1 MTTFE
6 SPHIFT
12 LPGWQGSGAR
22 HWQIRWT
29 ALFGDEVVEQH
40 DWMHPLRGDWITRLE
55 DVVQNQLKKQPEKR
69 IAFVAHSLGCH
80 LVASWAALSPNVD
93 KVAGA
98 LLVAP
103 PDPHQANL
111 PPQLHSWSKPVLD
124 QLPFNATLVAS
135 TNDPFGSFTAA
146 QKLAQNWGAEL
157 VNIGERGHINAESGL
172 ADWPAGRELLL
183 KTTNNNNPY

>member
-1 MTTFE
+1 MTSTT

-12 LPGWQGSGAR
+12 LPGWQGSGAQ

-29 ALFGDEVVEQH
+29 ELFGDELVAQH

-55 DVVQNQLKKQPEKR
+55 DVVQNQLKKQPDAP

-80 LVASWAALSPNVD
+80 LIASWAALSPHVS

-98 LLVAP
+98 LMVAP
-103 PDPHQANL
+103 PDPLQANL
-111 PPQLHSWSKPVLD
+111 PPQLHSWRKPVLNT
-124 QLPFNATLVAS
+124 LPFKTALVVS
-135 TNDPFGSFTAA
+135 NNDPFCSFAAA
-146 QKLAQNWGAEL
+146 QQLAQNWGAEL

-172 ADWPAGRELLL
+172 ADWSAGREMLNKL
-183 KTTNNNNPY
+183 TNFK